1 MPEKRLNELSMKK
14 RILIVEDNV
23 TLSQIQKDWLCRE
36 GYDAIT
42 AMDET
47 IARRLLRREDF
58 DLILSDVRLPQGDGI
73 SLLKWINDEKRDI
86 PFVIMTEYASV
97 TDAVKAI
104 KMGAKD
110 YLAKPVY
117 HEQLVDMV
125 KELLKPVSTVRRE
138 DKELF
143 KRISPKAKEAE
154 HLAELVAPSDISV
167 LILGTNGTGKESIA
181 RSIHF
186 HSHRKDMPFVAVN
199 CGAIPHELAAPMFFG
214 HTKGAFTGAD
224 SDKGGC
230 FDAANGGTLFL
241 DEIGTLPFDM
251 QSSLLRVLQ
260 EGIFMPVGSTKER
273 IADVR
278 IVAATNENMEKAIAE
293 GRFREDL
300 FHRLNEFEICQ
311 PALRECPED
320 ILPLANFFREKY
332 SLELHKKRAGFTA
345 EAERLLLS
353 HSWSGNIRELR
364 NKVRRAVLMAKDTLI
379 DSADLNIA
387 PASPTSTP
395 EAPLLPLKDEGQ
407 EKQSIIRALQSC
419 GGIKT
424 KAAQMLN
431 IDASTLYRKM
441 KKHGIK

>member
-1 MPEKRLNELSMKK
+1 MKK

-23 TLSQIQKDWLCRE
+23 TLSQIIRDWLERE
-36 GYDAIT
+36 GYTVATAI
-42 AMDET
+42 DEPF
-47 IARRLLRREDF
+47 AHKRLRKEKF
-58 DLILSDVRLPQGDGI
+58 DLILSDVRLPQGNDI
-73 SLLKWINDEKRDI
+73 ALLEWINKEKMDV

-110 YLAKPVY
+110 YLAKPVF
-117 HEQLVDMV
+117 HEQLVEMV
-125 KELLKPVSTVRRE
+125 KELLKPVSTVRNKE
-138 DKELF
+138 KELF

-167 LILGTNGTGKESIA
+167 LILGANGTGKESIA

-186 HSHRKDMPFVAVN
+186 HSTRKDMPFVAVN
-199 CGAIPHELAAPMFFG
+199 CGAIPRELAASMFFG

-224 SDKGGC
+224 TDKSGC
-230 FDAANGGTLFL
+230 FDAAKGGTLFL

-260 EGIFMPVGSTKER
+260 EGTFMPVGSTKER
-273 IADVR
+273 VADVR
-278 IVAATNENMEKAIAE
+278 IVAATNENMERAIAE

-300 FHRLNEFEICQ
+300 YHRLGEFEIRQ
-311 PALRECPED
+311 PSLAECPED
-320 ILPLANFFREKY
+320 ILPLADFFREKF
-332 SLELHKKRAGFTA
+332 SAELHRERTGFTA

-364 NKVRRAVLMAKDTLI
+364 NKIRRAVLMAKDTLI
-379 DSADLNIA
+379 DYTDLNIA
-387 PASPTSTP
+387 PAIQVDAP
-395 EAPLLPLKDEGQ
+395 EAPLLPLKDEEQ

-424 KAAQMLN
+424 KAAQLLN
-431 IDASTLYRKM
+431 VDSSTLYRKM
-441 KKHGIK
+441 KKYGIK